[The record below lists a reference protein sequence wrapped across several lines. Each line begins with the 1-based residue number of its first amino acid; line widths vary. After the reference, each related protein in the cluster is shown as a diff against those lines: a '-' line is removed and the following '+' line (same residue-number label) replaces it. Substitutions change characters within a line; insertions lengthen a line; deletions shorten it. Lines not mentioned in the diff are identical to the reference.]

1 MSPSPDI
8 GIASLHRL
16 QPVCQVK
23 CTFQLHS
30 RAKSWRLF
38 FVKAYLMTWLRL
50 FFTLLAALGTSSSP
64 ALTPPFDTRPGFF
77 AGDWIGTGADDQ
89 LCFIRL
95 QPDGNGTVL
104 VSSASG
110 DWLGARIRWRNQ
122 RQSLVLIEVS
132 PEVSLFPAE
141 PARRLMPLSGLTL
154 RSGINQTLQ
163 LKPGERSPVCEL
175 QLHNRVLSRSEQA
188 GILLDSPADV
198 RKSDG
203 RK

>member
-1 MSPSPDI
+1 
-8 GIASLHRL
+8 
-16 QPVCQVK
+16 
-23 CTFQLHS
+23 
-30 RAKSWRLF
+30 
-38 FVKAYLMTWLRL
+38 MTWLRL
-50 FFTLLAALGTSSSP
+50 IFTLLAALAASSSP
-64 ALTPPFDTRPGFF
+64 ALTPPLDNRPSFF

-104 VSSASG
+104 VGNASG
-110 DWLGARIRWRNQ
+110 DWLGARIRWQNQ
-122 RQSLVLIEVS
+122 RQSMVLIEAS
-132 PEVSLFPAE
+132 PLPAE
-141 PARRLMPLSGLTL
+141 PHRRLMPLSGLTL

>member
-1 MSPSPDI
+1 
-8 GIASLHRL
+8 
-16 QPVCQVK
+16 
-23 CTFQLHS
+23 
-30 RAKSWRLF
+30 
-38 FVKAYLMTWLRL
+38 MTWLRL
-50 FFTLLAALGTSSSP
+50 IFTLLAALAASSSP
-64 ALTPPFDTRPGFF
+64 ALTPPLDNRPSFF

-104 VSSASG
+104 VSNASG

-122 RQSLVLIEVS
+122 RQSMELIEVS
-132 PEVSLFPAE
+132 PEVSPFPAE
-141 PARRLMPLSGLTL
+141 PHRRLMPLSGLTL

-175 QLHNRVLSRSEQA
+175 QLHNNVLRRAVQA
-188 GILLDSPADV
+188 GMLLDKPVEA

>member
-1 MSPSPDI
+1 MP
-8 GIASLHRL
+8 
-16 QPVCQVK
+16 
-23 CTFQLHS
+23 
-30 RAKSWRLF
+30 
-38 FVKAYLMTWLRL
+38 MTWLRL
-50 FFTLLAALGTSSSP
+50 FFTLLAGLCASSSP
-64 ALTPPFDTRPGFF
+64 ALTPPFDNRPSFY

-104 VSSASG
+104 VSNGSG

-122 RQSLVLIEVS
+122 RQSMELIEAI
-132 PEVSLFPAE
+132 PLTAE
-141 PARRLMPLSGLTL
+141 PHRRLMPLSGLTL

-175 QLHNRVLSRSEQA
+175 QLHNRVLSRYEQ
-188 GILLDSPADV
+188 GGMLLDKPSEV

>member
-1 MSPSPDI
+1 M
-8 GIASLHRL
+8 AAVFCESLPHDLAAPVFHTPCRSGHKL
-16 QPVCQVK
+16 QPGPYAA
-23 CTFQLHS
+23 FRYSS
-30 RAKSWRLF
+30 RL
-38 FVKAYLMTWLRL
+38 
-50 FFTLLAALGTSSSP
+50 
-64 ALTPPFDTRPGFF
+64 F